1 MLFAC
6 IPLSVYGASD
16 RPFEAAADLVTNS
29 IKTPSYGW
37 SAGSSY
43 YLGDSIP
50 VYTPEQGELVLH
62 DDTAFFPVY
71 QGSKIAGILT
81 EINSGQRNVSYNFS
95 KSFAEEL
102 DSVTQSGTKDF
113 ILVLNARQVFAYC
126 DSTATELV
134 CYDIPLNT
142 GENDINASFVV
153 TAASRLPS
161 ISANKS
167 CASNKKQLPISNAAT
182 RDPDTMFSVLNVD
195 EWTQKKGSN
204 RCWAATVWC
213 IGEYM
218 YKGSGYLYD
227 DSEALA
233 KDIGIGWGVG
243 QDLPQVITHLQSK
256 YHLAYTRYPGNGL
269 LPLSTFEQEINEF
282 QPLALCWWQNNDPA
296 LLAHM
301 VTGCGYCKNSSGVID
316 EIGVMDS
323 IAGEVIWVLR
333 GSDGM
338 FTEQMGTHTYTW
350 RNAATKD

>member
-1 MLFAC
+1 LLFAC

-126 DSTATELV
+126 DSTATGLV

-195 EWTQKKGSN
+195 EWTQKRALTTAGPQRFGVSVNICIK
-204 RCWAATVWC
+204 AAV
-213 IGEYM
+213 IYM
-218 YKGSGYLYD
+218 MIQKHWQKILVLAG
-227 DSEALA
+227 ALA
-233 KDIGIGWGVG
+233 KIYRKLSPIFKANITLHTPDILGMVSC
-243 QDLPQVITHLQSK
+243 HC
-256 YHLAYTRYPGNGL
+256 R
-269 LPLSTFEQEINEF
+269 PLNRR
-282 QPLALCWWQNNDPA
+282 L
-296 LLAHM
+296 M
-301 VTGCGYCKNSSGVID
+301 SS
-316 EIGVMDS
+316 S
-323 IAGEVIWVLR
+323 L
-333 GSDGM
+333 
-338 FTEQMGTHTYTW
+338 
-350 RNAATKD
+350 